1 MNSNEKLEYS
11 YDSLSDALAIDI
23 HNSGKYHDTITLD
36 ENIIIDINKNEFP
49 LSIEIL
55 DVSKMLNIEKD
66 LLKKSSLKDLQV
78 LKNGKK
84 IIMNILITIHTPNID
99 EIKTPNNYSIN
110 EESKELVFEKKISCT
125 L

>member
-110 EESKELVFEKKISCT
+110 EESKELVFELIG
-125 L
+125 